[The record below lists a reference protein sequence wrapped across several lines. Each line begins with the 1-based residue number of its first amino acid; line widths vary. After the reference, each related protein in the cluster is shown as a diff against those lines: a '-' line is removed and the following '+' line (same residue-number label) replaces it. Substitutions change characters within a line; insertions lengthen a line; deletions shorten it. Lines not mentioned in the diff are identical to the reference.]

1 MKFDLTS
8 SQVKTMIVDKLSHN
22 FGVSPENAT
31 DEQFYKACALILRD
45 QMVCRYSELRK
56 KANEAG
62 TKCVYYLCMEF
73 LLGRSLRNTL
83 FNLNLEETFRS
94 ALSTLDVKLDNLFE
108 QEPDAGLGNGGLG
121 RLAACFLDGLAS
133 QGYSAMGYSLRYEYG
148 IFRQKLVEDWQTELP
163 DFWLPGGR
171 VWMQEVPES
180 AVEVRLDGH
189 IEETWDNNFHVT
201 RHKDYTALT
210 ATPYDMYI
218 AGKDGKGVARLRL
231 WKADAATFDMGLF
244 NSGNYMRAM
253 EREAMAEVITK
264 VLYPEDNHAEGKSL
278 RLMQQYFLV
287 SATIQDIIR
296 RHLLHH
302 ASLDDLP
309 ECAAIHLNDTHPVLV
324 IPEMMRIMLDECGYG
339 WDNAWDIVTRTVGYT
354 NHTVMAE
361 ALECWGVDLFKFHLP
376 RVYQIVEE
384 INRRFCAEMHARGVD
399 GYKVGRM
406 APLNDGYVKMAN
418 LAVLSSHHVNGVS
431 ALHSEILKDSVFH
444 DFYTVMPQ
452 KFTNVTNGI
461 AHRRW
466 LNQANPKLAALIT
479 ELIGE
484 GYIYDAS
491 ELEKLLP
498 YQNDASVLSR
508 MQEIKRANKEK
519 LAAYVKKANGIT
531 LDPNSIF
538 DVQVKRMHEYKRQHM
553 NALHI
558 LAEYQWLRE
567 NPQAD
572 YVPHTYFFGAKSA
585 PGYHFAKQMIRF
597 IVTLGNVINNDPRVN
612 QKLKVVFMEN
622 YSVSLAELMIP
633 AAEISEQI
641 SLAGTEASGTSNM
654 KFMINSALT
663 LGTLDGANVEIH
675 DAVGSENMF
684 LFGLT
689 TPEVNSLKRGYNPR
703 VYVDNNP
710 VIRKAIEEVNRG
722 IGGVNFDE
730 IYRSLTSSDPY
741 MVMADFES
749 YSTAQ
754 KKAQNLYRSDPTT
767 WTRMGLI
774 NTAHAGIFAADRA
787 IREYA
792 DNIWF
797 ASPIPDDT
805 EKE

>member
-56 KANEAG
+56 KANEAS

-94 ALSTLDVKLDNLFE
+94 ALSALDVKLDNLFE

-148 IFRQKLVEDWQTELP
+148 IFRQKLVEGWQTELP

-210 ATPYDMYI
+210 AIPYDMYI

-231 WKADAATFDMGLF
+231 WKADAAAFDMGLF

-406 APLNDGYVKMAN
+406 APLNDGYIKMAN

-466 LNQANPKLAALIT
+466 LNQANPELAALIT

-498 YQNDASVLSR
+498 YQSDASVLSR
-508 MQEIKRANKEK
+508 MQKIKRANKEK

-531 LDPNSIF
+531 LDPDSIF

-558 LAEYQWLRE
+558 LSEYQWLRE

-797 ASPIPDDT
+797 ASPIPDNT

>member
-56 KANEAG
+56 KANEAS

-94 ALSTLDVKLDNLFE
+94 ALSALDVKLDNLFE

-148 IFRQKLVEDWQTELP
+148 IFRQKLVEGWQTELP

-201 RHKDYTALT
+201 RHKDYTVLT
-210 ATPYDMYI
+210 AIPYDMYI

-231 WKADAATFDMGLF
+231 WKADAAAFDMGLF

-466 LNQANPKLAALIT
+466 LNQANPELAALIT

-498 YQNDASVLSR
+498 YQSDASVLSR
-508 MQEIKRANKEK
+508 MQKIKRANKEK

-531 LDPNSIF
+531 LDPDSIF

-558 LAEYQWLRE
+558 LSEYQWLRE

-797 ASPIPDDT
+797 ASPIPDNT

>member
-1 MKFDLTS
+1 M
-8 SQVKTMIVDKLSHN
+8 
-22 FGVSPENAT
+22 
-31 DEQFYKACALILRD
+31 
-45 QMVCRYSELRK
+45 
-56 KANEAG
+56 
-62 TKCVYYLCMEF
+62 
-73 LLGRSLRNTL
+73 
-83 FNLNLEETFRS
+83 
-94 ALSTLDVKLDNLFE
+94 
-108 QEPDAGLGNGGLG
+108 
-121 RLAACFLDGLAS
+121 
-133 QGYSAMGYSLRYEYG
+133 
-148 IFRQKLVEDWQTELP
+148 
-163 DFWLPGGR
+163 
-171 VWMQEVPES
+171 
-180 AVEVRLDGH
+180 
-189 IEETWDNNFHVT
+189 
-201 RHKDYTALT
+201 
-210 ATPYDMYI
+210 
-218 AGKDGKGVARLRL
+218 
-231 WKADAATFDMGLF
+231 
-244 NSGNYMRAM
+244 
-253 EREAMAEVITK
+253 
-264 VLYPEDNHAEGKSL
+264 
-278 RLMQQYFLV
+278 
-287 SATIQDIIR
+287 
-296 RHLLHH
+296 
-302 ASLDDLP
+302 
-309 ECAAIHLNDTHPVLV
+309 
-324 IPEMMRIMLDECGYG
+324 
-339 WDNAWDIVTRTVGYT
+339 
-354 NHTVMAE
+354 
-361 ALECWGVDLFKFHLP
+361 
-376 RVYQIVEE
+376 YQIVEE

-466 LNQANPKLAALIT
+466 LNQANPELAALIT

-498 YQNDASVLSR
+498 YQSDASVLSR
-508 MQEIKRANKEK
+508 MQKIKRANKEK

-531 LDPNSIF
+531 LDPDSIF

-558 LAEYQWLRE
+558 LSEYQWLRE